1 MQNTPIGILGGSG
14 LYQIEGLSERQEHDL
29 VTPFGLPSDRLI
41 SGKLAGVPVV
51 FLARHGQTHHLLPSE
66 VPYRA
71 NIYAF
76 KQLGVKH
83 LLSFS
88 AVGSLSEDIAPLDM
102 VIPDQYVDMTRQR
115 INTFFGQ
122 GSVAH
127 VSLADPI
134 CADLAQVLAD
144 AAEGCLTQQG
154 LKLHVGGTYL
164 CIEGPQF
171 STRAESHWF
180 RSLGANIIGMTNMPE
195 ARLAREAQMAYASLG
210 MVTDYDAWHP
220 REQAVTADYA
230 IKNLMKNSENA
241 QQILMAVLTRLQDRR
256 PESLAHTA
264 LRQGLVTPLNS
275 MSVDTREWVEVLLQ

>member
-1 MQNTPIGILGGSG
+1 MQNTPIGIIGGSG

-29 VTPFGLPSDRLI
+29 ITPFGQPSDRLI

-102 VIPDQYVDMTRQR
+102 VIPDQYIDMTRQR

-122 GSVAH
+122 GTVAH

-134 CADLAQVLAD
+134 CAELTQLLGA
-144 AAEGCLTQQG
+144 AAESCLDQQG
-154 LKLHVGGTYL
+154 LRLHVGGTYL

-180 RSLGANIIGMTNMPE
+180 RGLGANIIGMTNMPE
-195 ARLAREAQMAYASLG
+195 ARLAREAQMAYVSLG

-241 QQILMAVLTRLQDRR
+241 QQILMAVLARLQNQR
-256 PESLAHTA
+256 PDSLAHTA
-264 LRQGLVTPLNS
+264 LQQGLVTPLSS
-275 MSVDTREWVEVLLQ
+275 MSVDTRKWVEVLLQ